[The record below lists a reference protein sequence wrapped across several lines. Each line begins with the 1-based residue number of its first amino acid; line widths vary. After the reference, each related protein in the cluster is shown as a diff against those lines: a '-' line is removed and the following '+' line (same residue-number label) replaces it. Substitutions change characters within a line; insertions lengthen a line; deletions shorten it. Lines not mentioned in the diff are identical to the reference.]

1 MKYVFALILC
11 VCASA
16 VVAEDAKVAVPLD
29 TTDAKSAREL
39 GEQVHKIKK
48 NARTEKASAFR
59 RFKASKLE
67 GKAKGIRGEN
77 EKALKELTGK

>member
-1 MKYVFALILC
+1 LKFILSLIVVL
-11 VCASA
+11 CASVA
-16 VVAEDAKVAVPLD
+16 LAEDANVAVPLD
-29 TTDAKSAREL
+29 TTDAKSVRQL

-48 NARTEKASAFR
+48 NARAEKASAFR

-77 EKALKELTGK
+77 EKTLKELTGK